1 MSKFG
6 SLYVNGNS
14 FFHKLNPSVKLLIF
28 ILWSITVFA
37 FLDLRMGLLL
47 LAVGLLMLSY
57 AQIPFNIARNL
68 FIAVIIFNL
77 INAIFIVLI
86 AHDYGVKL
94 SGQETLLLNIAGFK
108 IYFETCMYVLVI
120 SLKYLSLLPI
130 ALIFIFTTHPS
141 EFASSLNSIGL
152 PYKLAYTFNIIFRYF
167 PDIQNEFKTIAY
179 AQAARGIS
187 FGKDEKSF
195 LKRVKNL
202 FGIMIPLINS
212 ALFRIDSI
220 TNAMD
225 LRSFGK
231 KTKRTWY
238 NQTKFTKKDII
249 CVIVSLAVFALFISY
264 KILFSITFNYKL
276 F

>member
-6 SLYVNGNS
+6 SLYVNGDS
-14 FFHKLNPSVKLLIF
+14 FLHRLNPAVKLLIF

-47 LAVGLLMLSY
+47 LAVGLFMLSHS
-57 AQIPFNIARNL
+57 QIPFNIAKNL
-68 FIAVIIFNL
+68 FIAVVIFNL
-77 INAIFIVLI
+77 INAIFIILI
-86 AHDYGVKL
+86 APDYGVKL
-94 SGQETLLLNIAGFK
+94 SGHETLLLNIAGFK

-141 EFASSLNSIGL
+141 EFASSLNSIGI

-187 FGKDEKSF
+187 FGRDEKSL
-195 LKRVKNL
+195 LKRIKNL
-202 FGIMIPLINS
+202 FAIMIPLINS

-231 KTKRTWY
+231 KRKRTWY
-238 NQTKFTKKDII
+238 NQTKFTATD
-249 CVIVSLAVFALFISY
+249 IVSVVISLGIFALFISY
-264 KILFSITFNYKL
+264 KILFYTNFNYKL

>member
-14 FFHKLNPSVKLLIF
+14 LFHKLNPSVKLLIF

-47 LAVGLLMLSY
+47 LAIGLFMLSFS
-57 AQIPFNIARNL
+57 QIPFNIARNL
-68 FIAVIIFNL
+68 FIAVVIFNL
-77 INAIFIVLI
+77 INAVFIILI
-86 AHDYGVKL
+86 APDYGVKL
-94 SGQETLLLNIAGFK
+94 SGKATLLFDIAGFK

-187 FGKDEKSF
+187 FGRDEKS
-195 LKRVKNL
+195 LLRRIKNL
-202 FGIMIPLINS
+202 FAIMIPLINS
-212 ALFRIDSI
+212 ALFRIDNI

-231 KTKRTWY
+231 KKKRTWY
-238 NQTKFTKKDII
+238 NQTKFTSTDII
-249 CVIVSLAVFALFISY
+249 FVIVSSGIFALLISY
-264 KILFSITFNYKL
+264 KVLFSSNFNYKL

>member
-6 SLYVNGNS
+6 SLYINGDS
-14 FFHKLNPSVKLLIF
+14 FFHKLNPTVKLLIF

-47 LAVGLLMLSY
+47 LATGILMVSRS
-57 AQIPFNIARNL
+57 QIPFHIVRNL
-68 FIAVIIFNL
+68 FIAVVIFNL
-77 INAIFIVLI
+77 INAFFIILI
-86 AHDYGVKL
+86 APDYGVKL
-94 SGQETLLLNIAGFK
+94 SEHETLLLNIAGFK

-141 EFASSLNSIGL
+141 EFASSLNSIGI

-167 PDIQNEFKTIAY
+167 PDIQNEFKTISY

-195 LKRVKNL
+195 RKRIKNL
-202 FGIMIPLINS
+202 FGIMTPLINS
-212 ALFRIDSI
+212 ALFRIDNI

-231 KTKRTWY
+231 ERKRTWY
-238 NQTKFTKKDII
+238 NQTRFTIRD
-249 CVIVSLAVFALFISY
+249 VISVVVSLGIFAVLIFY
-264 KILFSITFNYKL
+264 KIEFANTFNYKL